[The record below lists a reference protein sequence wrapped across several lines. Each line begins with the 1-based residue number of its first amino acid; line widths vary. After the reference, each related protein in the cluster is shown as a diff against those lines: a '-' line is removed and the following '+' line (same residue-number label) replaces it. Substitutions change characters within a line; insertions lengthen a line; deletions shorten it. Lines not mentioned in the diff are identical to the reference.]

1 MEEGGSNCNRGGGE
15 EIKKPLLRNPIS
27 KHPTHGQQDGTGR
40 MQAKVARERSFMRT
54 QHGAAAAGQ
63 NRSSP
68 RGVQRQRSCVAS
80 LYTSNQGHRPVVS
93 SSSMPAAATAS
104 YIRPKPDMRLYR
116 PPTLRVANN
125 DFPVMVDGSQP
136 INGRDHHNH
145 VNANTG
151 LQRSGLNINAKEFV
165 SLSPTTAA
173 HVPQSAL
180 KHSKSSS
187 QVSRAKITTKTILG
201 NKSPPLRVHFTDDTT
216 NNDLENKASLRSG
229 GVSLMMKRSNS
240 VGCAADL
247 KMGVGGD
254 RCSPHPELA
263 ALSDLAPIDKRSHEK
278 LEKVAKDPVGCGAR
292 VIMEAVRELLA
303 HVVTTTRHADAA
315 ARYCLAIVEKEGSNG
330 NFIETLQNT
339 CQEYFQE
346 RQTLLPLVAPP
357 QQPNKWIGYI
367 TFLLEMYSQ
376 LKHKRRNVS
385 NLLLSLIAEC
395 CIVTLS
401 QTGPP
406 SLQQTECLFFTLTV
420 VGRDLEAE
428 LPSVMCRVIASA
440 RDALF
445 ASSKVPSAV
454 RKTLMQLIEMNAA
467 NWQLSG
473 TAVMYYHPSVSV
485 N

>member
-1 MEEGGSNCNRGGGE
+1 
-15 EIKKPLLRNPIS
+15 
-27 KHPTHGQQDGTGR
+27 

-54 QHGAAAAGQ
+54 TGGANAP
-63 NRSSP
+63 NRSGP

-80 LYTSNQGHRPVVS
+80 LYTPNQGHRPVVS

-116 PPTLRVANN
+116 PPTLRVATN

-136 INGRDHHNH
+136 NGRDHHH
-145 VNANTG
+145 HANATG
-151 LQRSGLNINAKEFV
+151 GRPGLNINAKEFV
-165 SLSPTTAA
+165 MSLSPTQ
-173 HVPQSAL
+173 VPQSAL

-187 QVSRAKITTKTILG
+187 QVSRASKITTKTTSLG
-201 NKSPPLRVHFTDDTT
+201 NNSPPLRVHFTDDTT
-216 NNDLENKASLRSG
+216 NNDLEHKARNG
-229 GVSLMMKRSNS
+229 GGASTLTAMKRSNS

-254 RCSPHPELA
+254 RCSPRPELA
-263 ALSDLAPIDKRSHEK
+263 ALGDLVPLSDKRSHEK

-346 RQTLLPLVAPP
+346 RQTLLPLVTPP
-357 QQPNKWIGYI
+357 HQPNKWIGYI

-401 QTGPP
+401 QPGPP

-445 ASSKVPSAV
+445 ASSKVPAAV
-454 RKTLMQLIEMNAA
+454 RKTLLQLIEMNAA

-473 TAVMYYHPSVSV
+473 TAVMYYHPSVSA